1 MAAHQLSCR
10 RVPGSGP
17 FAASKHSKMQAE
29 STRIT
34 TDGAEDD
41 RIFLPDHKDN
51 NHAKQAISNV
61 RVHADLAAAWRRA
74 RRAWQRAYLCSRCS
88 AAETTP

>member
-1 MAAHQLSCR
+1 
-10 RVPGSGP
+10 
-17 FAASKHSKMQAE
+17 MQDAR
-29 STRIT
+29 TRII

-51 NHAKQAISNV
+51 NHAKHTISNV

-74 RRAWQRAYLCSRCS
+74 RRAWQRAYLQSSR
-88 AAETTP
+88 AAVAWDPCEAKRTRPSVHTPTTTM

>member
-1 MAAHQLSCR
+1 
-10 RVPGSGP
+10 
-17 FAASKHSKMQAE
+17 MQAE

-51 NHAKQAISNV
+51 DHAKQAISNV
-61 RVHADLAAAWRRA
+61 RVDADLAAA
-74 RRAWQRAYLCSRCS
+74 
-88 AAETTP
+88 